1 MTNVEDRADRIR
13 ALIELEPA
21 TSEDPVGT
29 ALVLNRL
36 CRVAARLLPA
46 QGVAVSLMTEHG
58 PSGIVAMLDK
68 ESGAVEE
75 LQFLIGEGP
84 GWDAFEARTP
94 VQAPDLQTAG
104 AHRWPGYSAA
114 AGAYGIRAAFAFPL
128 FIGSARL
135 GVLGIYRT
143 EPGRMSD
150 ETHEVA
156 LTLAGLATESLLD
169 GQEEAGD
176 GGTPAG
182 VDGVLQ
188 SRFPVYQAQG
198 MVMAQLGVPLTEALV
213 RLRAHAYSEGRTLGE
228 VARDIVARTLILEA
242 DTP

>member
-135 GVLGIYRT
+135 GVLGIYR
-143 EPGRMSD
+143 
-150 ETHEVA
+150 
-156 LTLAGLATESLLD
+156 AGCRTRRTKSLSRSLVWRPSRCSTARRRPATEAPLRESMACCSHD
-169 GQEEAGD
+169 
-176 GGTPAG
+176 
-182 VDGVLQ
+182 
-188 SRFPVYQAQG
+188 FPYTRRKG
-198 MVMAQLGVPLTEALV
+198 W
-213 RLRAHAYSEGRTLGE
+213 
-228 VARDIVARTLILEA
+228 
-242 DTP
+242 